1 MPSPQQSSRIEM
13 HLRSTLGLV
22 VLAALVAAPAMAE
35 NGIGQI
41 KRGVPSANPKD
52 GTPAIVIDPDFT
64 L

>member
-1 MPSPQQSSRIEM
+1 M